1 MGADPQNILDKRPL
15 TKSEQIAYD
24 HFKKNPGGRG
34 FFSVAEIM
42 ARHQDLDEAIQ
53 LLVKGLER
61 HPSYSVARVYLS
73 SLYLKR
79 GNLSEAW
86 DNLEQSPLPLRGNLT
101 AQIIRLKLS
110 LLLGRKIET
119 LELAKDLKSQDFQDL
134 EVQTI
139 LTQLEIQTFPEVR
152 RDFAEHMKIAFKD
165 LPDGDGANKK
175 SADAHFL
182 FETRPSQLKSDASAP
197 SDLTL
202 QANFRERV
210 AKGFFQAPIHNLF
223 QKSAPSGAHNP
234 DDFDTL
240 TWARLLR
247 RQGLYVNAADIY
259 QRLVLET
266 PSNELL
272 RREYA
277 EICELRDTQ
286 KKIDQSVNPE
296 VVMTLEKVRK
306 LDDKLR
312 LLNELLSSVDRVQNE
327 FI

>member
-1 MGADPQNILDKRPL
+1 ML
-15 TKSEQIAYD
+15 T
-24 HFKKNPGGRG
+24 
-34 FFSVAEIM
+34 FF
-42 ARHQDLDEAIQ
+42 
-53 LLVKGLER
+53 
-61 HPSYSVARVYLS
+61 
-73 SLYLKR
+73 
-79 GNLSEAW
+79 
-86 DNLEQSPLPLRGNLT
+86 
-101 AQIIRLKLS
+101 LKL
-110 LLLGRKIET
+110 
-119 LELAKDLKSQDFQDL
+119 AQ
-134 EVQTI
+134 
-139 LTQLEIQTFPEVR
+139 
-152 RDFAEHMKIAFKD
+152 
-165 LPDGDGANKK
+165 
-175 SADAHFL
+175 
-182 FETRPSQLKSDASAP
+182 
-197 SDLTL
+197 
-202 QANFRERV
+202 
-210 AKGFFQAPIHNLF
+210 GFFQAPIHNLF